1 MIFQNLLKKII
12 AGRPRDSED
21 IKSLILKN
29 PKSNFVW
36 VLKKLEEFDLS
47 LQTEFKKTFEKIL
60 KETKPRWT
68 VPIVFSFLARTDKLK
83 KFSFFH
89 HKVGAYCLW
98 KKRSDFKNFT
108 DKCNS
113 IVSGIFSNAQ
123 LSGRCSNIFLTSS
136 LAVLILLPHCFAVLK
151 NLETVIQELSQV
163 EKKSPLWHQ

>member
-60 KETKPRWT
+60 KETKPR
-68 VPIVFSFLARTDKLK
+68 
-83 KFSFFH
+83 
-89 HKVGAYCLW
+89 
-98 KKRSDFKNFT
+98 
-108 DKCNS
+108 
-113 IVSGIFSNAQ
+113 
-123 LSGRCSNIFLTSS
+123 
-136 LAVLILLPHCFAVLK
+136 
-151 NLETVIQELSQV
+151 
-163 EKKSPLWHQ
+163 